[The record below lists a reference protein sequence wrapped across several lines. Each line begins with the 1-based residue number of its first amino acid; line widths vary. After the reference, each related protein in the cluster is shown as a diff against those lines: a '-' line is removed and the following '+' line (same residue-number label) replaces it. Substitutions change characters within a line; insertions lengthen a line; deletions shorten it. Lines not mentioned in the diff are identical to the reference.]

1 MDLKQILY
9 VNANTWE
16 IAAMA
21 NSAMKNSKNL
31 AKIMYNMNFVNSRKT
46 KLGREVVRDFF
57 ETSNC
62 YDKKGNVTAVG
73 GTEAPGVG
81 AYGKFSTGTIEGTH
95 AKIVGNGGASA
106 FGVAGAAAVYLGKG
120 QRQGIGPCV
129 QA

>member
-62 YDKKGNVTAVG
+62 YDKKGNVTA
-73 GTEAPGVG
+73 
-81 AYGKFSTGTIEGTH
+81 EGR
-95 AKIVGNGGASA
+95 KILEKS
-106 FGVAGAAAVYLGKG
+106 LEE
-120 QRQGIGPCV
+120 IGLSKNATLLDV
-129 QA
+129 MREIVKKYR